1 MAPSK
6 TGFPPIR
13 ACIFDMDGLLIN
25 SEDIITCCTNK
36 VLKKHGRPIFTRSMR
51 AQLMGVPDS
60 TSSDTFHN
68 WANLSVSREQFAREL
83 KEQMRLSFP
92 DCEPL
97 SGAEEILSKLSCA
110 RGESGA
116 KIELALASSTKT
128 PTYELKT
135 SKPRNQQLLS
145 FFQAGRRVLGD
156 DPRVQKGRGKPA
168 PDIYL
173 AALQSINSSLDST
186 NFTEKPITPNECL
199 VFEDSIAGVE
209 AGRRAGM
216 RVVWIPH
223 PDLAVEYQSIQKD
236 VLAGR
241 TGRFEIGDDWQLG
254 EIDDD
259 WAESI
264 PSLEHFDYKKYG
276 ILVAS

>member
-1 MAPSK
+1 M
-6 TGFPPIR
+6 
-13 ACIFDMDGLLIN
+13 L
-25 SEDIITCCTNK
+25 
-36 VLKKHGRPIFTRSMR
+36 
-51 AQLMGVPDS
+51 
-60 TSSDTFHN
+60 
-68 WANLSVSREQFAREL
+68 
-83 KEQMRLSFP
+83 LSFP

-97 SGAEEILSKLSCA
+97 PGAERILSNLSCA

-128 PTYELKT
+128 HTYKLKS
-135 SKPRNQQLLS
+135 SKLRNQKLLN
-145 FFQAGRRVLGD
+145 FFQADRRVLGD
-156 DPRVQKGRGKPA
+156 DRRVQQGRGKPA

-173 AALQSINSSLDST
+173 AALQSINSSLDSADSVE
-186 NFTEKPITPNECL
+186 NSIKPNECL
-199 VFEDSIAGVE
+199 VLEDSIAGVE

-223 PDLAVEYQSIQKD
+223 PDLAVEYQSTQKD

-254 EIDDD
+254 AIDDG

-264 PSLEHFDYKKYG
+264 ASLEHFDYKKYG
-276 ILVAS
+276 VQVAS